1 MKLDINIEKNTM
13 KYEVIIKKGLIQNL
27 SEEIKKVYTGKKIAV
42 LTDENIF
49 ELYGSK
55 LESSLN
61 VQFHVSFIVIKPGEN
76 SKTLSV
82 LEFIYAKL
90 SEYNIQRSDLI
101 IAFGGGV
108 VGDLTGFAASTYLR
122 GIDYIQV
129 PTSLIAQT
137 DSCIGGKTAV
147 NLTQGKNLAGSFYH
161 PKAVLIDTDFLLTL
175 SDKHI
180 KDGMGEIIKYACI
193 KDLSLFRILVNIKS
207 QQDLFENIEEIVH
220 ICLSIKKQL
229 IESDEKDNGMRMLLN
244 FGHTIGHAIE
254 KYSGFQIAHGEAV
267 SAGMLIITKN
277 SERIGYTEIGTY
289 EKLKA
294 VLDNFNIQYNLDDYN
309 KEEIKKYILSDKKIL
324 NDNINLILMK
334 TISESFIHNVP
345 INVID
350 EFINP

>member
-1 MKLDINIEKNTM
+1 M
-13 KYEVIIKKGLIQNL
+13 
-27 SEEIKKVYTGKKIAV
+27 
-42 LTDENIF
+42 
-49 ELYGSK
+49 
-55 LESSLN
+55 
-61 VQFHVSFIVIKPGEN
+61 
-76 SKTLSV
+76 
-82 LEFIYAKL
+82 
-90 SEYNIQRSDLI
+90 
-101 IAFGGGV
+101 
-108 VGDLTGFAASTYLR
+108 
-122 GIDYIQV
+122 
-129 PTSLIAQT
+129 
-137 DSCIGGKTAV
+137 
-147 NLTQGKNLAGSFYH
+147 
-161 PKAVLIDTDFLLTL
+161 
-175 SDKHI
+175 
-180 KDGMGEIIKYACI
+180 
-193 KDLSLFRILVNIKS
+193 NIKS

-350 EFINP
+350 EFITP